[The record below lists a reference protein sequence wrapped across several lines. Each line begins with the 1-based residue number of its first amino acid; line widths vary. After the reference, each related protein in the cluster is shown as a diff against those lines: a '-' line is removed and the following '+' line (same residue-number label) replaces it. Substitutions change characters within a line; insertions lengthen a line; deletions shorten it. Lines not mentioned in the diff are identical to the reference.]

1 MSSYARSIF
10 IYGIGAVERII
21 GSIKNTVSKLIS
33 GPHQLMMD
41 NKELLTWIHL
51 VIDKLNNH
59 PLTLGAP
66 LGITLMPNH
75 VLLGFRKC
83 YRDEINHD
91 VPIQHQISRWRIA
104 VNLYNSLWEQ
114 ECTRKRLTV
123 ALKEQGFV
131 SQVGDIVLFK
141 NKPVYHHKISAAR
154 VYNLLRRK
162 NGDVYCTMICYRREV
177 GWTQHHC
184 RQTSQP
190 AVSIQGSGE
199 GSASG
204 AELRPCRGQSSW
216 DFNSRHRNSAQATQD
231 KFSTEL

>member
-114 ECTRKRLTV
+114 ECTR
-123 ALKEQGFV
+123 
-131 SQVGDIVLFK
+131 
-141 NKPVYHHKISAAR
+141 
-154 VYNLLRRK
+154 
-162 NGDVYCTMICYRREV
+162 
-177 GWTQHHC
+177 
-184 RQTSQP
+184 
-190 AVSIQGSGE
+190 
-199 GSASG
+199 
-204 AELRPCRGQSSW
+204 
-216 DFNSRHRNSAQATQD
+216 
-231 KFSTEL
+231 